1 MAFGVKN
8 KDVNF
13 KWKHLLSTDLLNVF
27 YVQGTM
33 LDTPVLRQRGIMEIA
48 YTLHEEL
55 IFGFALSM
63 WPWANY
69 LILPSLSF
77 IIRMNRDT
85 NNYL

>member
-1 MAFGVKN
+1 METFAFN
-8 KDVNF
+8 E
-13 KWKHLLSTDLLNVF
+13 DLLNVF
-27 YVQGTM
+27 YVQGTT
-33 LDTPVLRQRGIMEIA
+33 LDTPVLRQHGIREIA

-69 LILPSLSF
+69 LTSSSLSF

-85 NNYL
+85 KN